1 MNRVSVSSSNIAQIG
16 YSPESSTLEILF
28 HTGSVYQY
36 FNVPASVYSAL
47 MNAYSKGTYFAQSI
61 KNSYRYIQVS

>member
-1 MNRVSVSSSNIAQIG
+1 MNRVGVSLRNIAEIG
-16 YSPESSTLEILF
+16 YSPETGKLEIQF
-28 HTGSVYQY
+28 HSGSAYQY

-61 KNSYRYIQVS
+61 KNSYRYIQIS